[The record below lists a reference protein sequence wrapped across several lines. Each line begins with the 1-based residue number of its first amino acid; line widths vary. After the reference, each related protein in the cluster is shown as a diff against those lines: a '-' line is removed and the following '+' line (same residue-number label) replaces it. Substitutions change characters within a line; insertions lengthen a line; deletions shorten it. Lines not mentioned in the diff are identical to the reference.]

1 MYKTKGFTPRVGM
14 IVAYT
19 YTPSYRCP
27 CCGQLV
33 PGTKTTVKA
42 KVTCVEIYNA
52 HGTRGIEVTIHTG
65 TQEVTLYN
73 SDFYNR
79 CTRVK

>member
-14 IVAYT
+14 VVT
-19 YTPSYRCP
+19 YTHTPCYKCP
-27 CCGQLV
+27 CCGQMV

-42 KVTCVEIYNA
+42 KVTSVELYKHNGA
-52 HGTRGIEVTIHTG
+52 RGIEVTIHTG

-79 CTRVK
+79 CARVK